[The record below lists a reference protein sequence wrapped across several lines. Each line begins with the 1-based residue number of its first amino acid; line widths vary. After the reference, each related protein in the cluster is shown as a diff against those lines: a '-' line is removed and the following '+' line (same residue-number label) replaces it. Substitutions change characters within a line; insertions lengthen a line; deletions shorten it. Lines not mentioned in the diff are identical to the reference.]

1 MRECVFCQIVR
12 RESPAHIVYEDDSTI
27 AFKDINPQAP
37 VHILVIPKRH
47 IRTLLD
53 IQSGDEPLLGH
64 LFSVANAVAREYGIA
79 QRGFRLVMNCGLES
93 GQSVWHIH
101 LHVLGGRKMGW
112 PPG

>member
-12 RESPAHIVYEDDSTI
+12 GESPAHIVYEDDSTI

-53 IQSGDEPLLGH
+53 IQSSDEPLLGH
-64 LFSVANAVAREYGIA
+64 LFSVANAVAREHGIA